1 MMPPQNRPPV
11 LPMQTIPP
19 MPESVIFAPASI
31 DEILPMHVD
40 YNLHPLL
47 VHSLDHYVI
56 VEDKGE
62 RFYIR

>member
-1 MMPPQNRPPV
+1 
-11 LPMQTIPP
+11 MQTSPS
-19 MPESVIFAPASI
+19 MPESVVFAPAGI

-56 VEDKGE
+56 VDDQGE